1 MIKLKKIL
9 KENIDDFL
17 DVIDTED
24 LWNIVSGPK
33 GINLIAKKQSEE
45 IDDLMRDVRR
55 EVLDNLS
62 GSEYRKQ
69 RQEWKKLYKEV
80 DERTTEVRK
89 SAFALYELGKKYA
102 KWVESV
108 KKAKK

>member
-1 MIKLKKIL
+1 MIKLKNIL

-62 GSEYRKQ
+62 GPEYRKQ

>member
-1 MIKLKKIL
+1 MIKLKNIL
-9 KENIDDFL
+9 KENIDEFL
-17 DVIDTED
+17 DVVDTED
-24 LWNIVSGPK
+24 LWKIVSGPK
-33 GINLIAKKQSEE
+33 GINKIVDEKTNE

-62 GSEYRKQ
+62 GPEYRKQ
-69 RQEWKKLYKEV
+69 RQEWKTLYKEV

-102 KWVESV
+102 KWVESI

>member
-9 KENIDDFL
+9 KEDINEFL
-17 DVIDTED
+17 DVVDTED

-33 GINLIAKKQSEE
+33 GINKIVDEKTSK

-62 GSEYRKQ
+62 GPEYRKQ
-69 RQEWKKLYKEV
+69 RQEWKALYKEV
-80 DERTTEVRK
+80 DERTTEVSK

>member
-1 MIKLKKIL
+1 MIKLKKLI
-9 KENIDDFL
+9 KEDINDFL

-24 LWNIVSGPK
+24 LWKIVSGPK
-33 GINLIAKKQSEE
+33 GINLIVKQQSEE

-62 GSEYRKQ
+62 GPEYRKQ

-80 DERTTEVRK
+80 DERTTEVSK